1 MEESA
6 EPRRLEDDGVPH
18 DQRGDQRRE
27 GLVERVVERPHA
39 EDDAERGAAHLR
51 RDSLLDREARGRPVE
66 VLQRLDRVAD
76 VVDRPVELLA
86 GVGEALA
93 DLPHQEADDLL
104 AVLPHPAR
112 KLLHAADP
120 PLDRH
125 RGPGAAPEV
134 PRLHG
139 RLEDLERLVGA
150 ERRDPTDDL
159 GRGGRAAFVR
169 LADR

>member
-1 MEESA
+1 MQRTTPSGARRICATIPCSIVKRDEARSSSFSA
-6 EPRRLEDDGVPH
+6 SIVSRMYSTVRSN
-18 DQRGDQRRE
+18 
-27 GLVERVVERPHA
+27 
-39 EDDAERGAAHLR
+39 
-51 RDSLLDREARGRPVE
+51 SLL
-66 VLQRLDRVAD
+66 
-76 VVDRPVELLA
+76 

-112 KLLHAADP
+112 ELLHAADP

-150 ERRDPTDDL
+150 ERRGPADDL
-159 GRGGRAAFVR
+159 GRGGRASFVR
-169 LADR
+169 LADG